1 MKAWCCIFA
10 TFLSRRTLW
19 RIIKHDTTDR
29 NLKTKRMKKILFT
42 IFTGIALSLTSCG
55 QVDPNKNIDE
65 GKVEGNVFTSEEIG
79 WTIEIPKGWT
89 VIDKEKTKETNEKGL
104 KALEETMGGEI
115 DYSGLKNLISLQ
127 KDQFNIFQ
135 STSEPFKLEYEGEW
149 EENNS
154 ALKEILYTTYLNQG
168 MKTDSSATTI
178 EKIDGLEFH
187 KYSFTI
193 YSPKGEVILKQIM
206 FSRLING
213 FDFGVN
219 INYNNDKDRDELLK
233 VFKNSKFKK

>member
-1 MKAWCCIFA
+1 
-10 TFLSRRTLW
+10 
-19 RIIKHDTTDR
+19 
-29 NLKTKRMKKILFT
+29 MKKILFT

-65 GKVEGNVFTSEEIG
+65 GKVEGNVYTSEEIG

-115 DYSGLKNLISLQ
+115 DYSGLKSLISLQ

-135 STSEPFKLEYEGEW
+135 STSDPFKLEYEGEW

>member
-1 MKAWCCIFA
+1 
-10 TFLSRRTLW
+10 
-19 RIIKHDTTDR
+19 
-29 NLKTKRMKKILFT
+29 MKKILFT

-65 GKVEGNVFTSEEIG
+65 GKVEGNVYTSEEIG

-104 KALEETMGGEI
+104 KALEETMGGES
-115 DYSGLKNLISLQ
+115 DYSGLKSLISLQ

-135 STSEPFKLEYEGEW
+135 STSDPFKLEYEGEW